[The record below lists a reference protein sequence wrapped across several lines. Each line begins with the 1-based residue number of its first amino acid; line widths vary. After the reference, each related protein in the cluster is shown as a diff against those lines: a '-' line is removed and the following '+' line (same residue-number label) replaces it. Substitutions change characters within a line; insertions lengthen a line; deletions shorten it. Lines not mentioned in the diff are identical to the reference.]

1 MSIKLVAKK
10 TLSQRIALTPALKR
24 SIDLLQLSKFEL
36 LERISDACQ
45 ENPFLNNLQ
54 KDNVIADFSFDIPEN
69 ASLQESILKQ
79 IPDIIGDSLEQDIAK
94 NLTYCLDEN
103 GFLELDSL
111 EGLKKADNPLNVT
124 NLNELIDKLQ
134 VNVEPAGVFA
144 RNNRENIY
152 LQCQRRKLKTELLN
166 LIEHLLFDFGGL
178 DFETI
183 LKSVAND
190 FSGDLINKATLEIS
204 KCDLSPGLNFQITRE
219 IRPDLNI
226 KVSNSGEIDIAFIKD
241 DMPDIIFDDA
251 LLTDFKGAD
260 SLNEKTKILIDQ
272 AKWFISAIEN
282 RNKTLE
288 KVGIYICLFQ
298 RDFILGNRIE
308 PSPLSNKDIAKELN
322 ISPSTVSRI
331 IREKFILVNGKNLS
345 LKNFLIPSVSKTK
358 KLSPN
363 DFIQEISKII
373 ASSRVQ
379 LSDQKIT
386 NLLNIRGFNIA
397 RRTVAKYRNLS
408 GLKNSRKRKLTV

>member
-10 TLSQRIALTPALKR
+10 TLSQRIALTPSLKK

-36 LERISDACQ
+36 LERISDTCQ

-54 KDNVIADFSFDIPEN
+54 KDNFIADFSFDIPEN
-69 ASLQESILKQ
+69 SSLQESILKQ
-79 IPDIIGDSLEQDIAK
+79 IADIIGNTLEQEIAK
-94 NLTYCLDEN
+94 NLTFRLDEN
-103 GFLELDSL
+103 GFLELDSI
-111 EGLKKADNPLNVT
+111 EELKKSDNRLNNT
-124 NLNELIDKLQ
+124 NLNELIDTLQ
-134 VNVEPAGVFA
+134 VNIEPAGVFA

-183 LKSVAND
+183 LNSIENN
-190 FSGDLINKATLEIS
+190 FSSKLIKEATLEIS
-204 KCDLSPGLNFQITRE
+204 KCDLSPGLNFQTTRE

-226 KVSNSGEIDIAFIKD
+226 KVSNSGEIDISFIKD
-241 DMPDIIFDDA
+241 DMPDIFFDDD
-251 LLTDFKGAD
+251 LLTDFKKAG
-260 SLNEKTKILIDQ
+260 SLNEKTKLMIDQ

-288 KVGIYICLFQ
+288 KVAIYVCLFQ

-331 IREKFILVNGKNLS
+331 IREKFILINGKNLS

-363 DFIQEISKII
+363 DFIQEISKVI
-373 ASSRVQ
+373 AASKVQ

-408 GLKNSRKRKLTV
+408 GLKNSRKRK

>member
-10 TLSQRIALTPALKR
+10 TLSQRVALTPSLKK

-36 LERISDACQ
+36 LERISDTCQ

-54 KDNVIADFSFDIPEN
+54 KDNVIADFSVEIPEN

-79 IPDIIGDSLEQDIAK
+79 IADIIGNSLEQEIAK
-94 NLTYCLDEN
+94 NLTFCLDEN
-103 GFLELDSL
+103 GFLELDSI
-111 EGLKKADNPLNVT
+111 EGLKKSENRLNDAS
-124 NLNELIDKLQ
+124 LNELIDTLQ
-134 VNVEPAGVFA
+134 ANIEPAGVFA

-152 LQCQRRKLKTELLN
+152 LQCQRRKLKSELLN

-183 LKSVAND
+183 LNSIENN
-190 FSGDLINKATLEIS
+190 FSSKLIKEAILEIS
-204 KCDLSPGLNFQITRE
+204 KCDLSPGLNFQTTRE

-226 KVSNSGEIDIAFIKD
+226 KVSNSGEIDISFIKD
-241 DMPDIIFDDA
+241 DMPDIFFDDD
-251 LLTDFKGAD
+251 LLTDFKKAG
-260 SLNEKTKILIDQ
+260 SLNEKTKLLIDQ
-272 AKWFISAIEN
+272 AKWFISAIDN

-288 KVGIYICLFQ
+288 KVVIYVCLFQ

-331 IREKFILVNGKNLS
+331 IREKFILINGKNLS

-363 DFIQEISKII
+363 DFIQEISKVI
-373 ASSRVQ
+373 AVSKVQ

-408 GLKNSRKRKLTV
+408 GLKNSRKRK

>member
-10 TLSQRIALTPALKR
+10 TLSQRIALTPSLKK

-36 LERISDACQ
+36 LERISDTCQ

-54 KDNVIADFSFDIPEN
+54 KDNFIADFSFDIPEN
-69 ASLQESILKQ
+69 SSLQESILKQ
-79 IPDIIGDSLEQDIAK
+79 IADIIGNTLEQEIAK
-94 NLTYCLDEN
+94 NLTFCLDEN
-103 GFLELDSL
+103 GFLELDSI
-111 EGLKKADNPLNVT
+111 EELKKSDNRLNNT
-124 NLNELIDKLQ
+124 NLNELIDTLQ
-134 VNVEPAGVFA
+134 VNIEPAGVFA

-183 LKSVAND
+183 LNSIENN
-190 FSGDLINKATLEIS
+190 FSSKLIKEATLEIS
-204 KCDLSPGLNFQITRE
+204 KCDLSPGLNFQTTRE

-226 KVSNSGEIDIAFIKD
+226 KVSNSGEIDISFIKD
-241 DMPDIIFDDA
+241 DMPDIFFDDD
-251 LLTDFKGAD
+251 LLTDFKKAG
-260 SLNEKTKILIDQ
+260 SLNEKTKLMIDQ

-288 KVGIYICLFQ
+288 KVAIYVCLFQ

-331 IREKFILVNGKNLS
+331 IREKFILINGKNLS

-363 DFIQEISKII
+363 DFIQEISKVI
-373 ASSRVQ
+373 AASKVQ

-386 NLLNIRGFNIA
+386 ILLNIRGFNIA

-408 GLKNSRKRKLTV
+408 GLKNSRKRK

>member
-1 MSIKLVAKK
+1 MSLKLVAKK
-10 TLSQRIALTPALKR
+10 TLSQKIALTPALKK

-79 IPDIIGDSLEQDIAK
+79 IPDIFGNSLEQDIAK

-111 EGLKKADNPLNVT
+111 EGLKKADSRLNVA
-124 NLNELIDKLQ
+124 NLNELIDTLQ
-134 VNVEPAGVFA
+134 ENVEPAGIFA

-152 LQCQRRKLKTELLN
+152 LQCQRRKLKKELLK

-178 DFETI
+178 DFESI
-183 LKSVAND
+183 LNSVKNN
-190 FSGDLINKATLEIS
+190 FSGDLIDEATLEIS
-204 KCDLSPGLNFQITRE
+204 KCDLSPGLNFQTTRE

-226 KVSNSGEIDIAFIKD
+226 KVSNAGEIDIAFIKE
-241 DMPDIIFDDA
+241 DMPDIVFDDD

-363 DFIQEISKII
+363 DFIQEISKVI

-408 GLKNSRKRKLTV
+408 GLKNSRKRK

>member
-1 MSIKLVAKK
+1 MLF
-10 TLSQRIALTPALKR
+10 R
-24 SIDLLQLSKFEL
+24 S
-36 LERISDACQ
+36 
-45 ENPFLNNLQ
+45 
-54 KDNVIADFSFDIPEN
+54 
-69 ASLQESILKQ
+69 
-79 IPDIIGDSLEQDIAK
+79 
-94 NLTYCLDEN
+94 
-103 GFLELDSL
+103 
-111 EGLKKADNPLNVT
+111 
-124 NLNELIDKLQ
+124 
-134 VNVEPAGVFA
+134 
-144 RNNRENIY
+144 
-152 LQCQRRKLKTELLN
+152 
-166 LIEHLLFDFGGL
+166 
-178 DFETI
+178 
-183 LKSVAND
+183 
-190 FSGDLINKATLEIS
+190 
-204 KCDLSPGLNFQITRE
+204 
-219 IRPDLNI
+219 
-226 KVSNSGEIDIAFIKD
+226 
-241 DMPDIIFDDA
+241 DIIFDDA

>member
-10 TLSQRIALTPALKR
+10 TLSQRIALTPSLKK

-36 LERISDACQ
+36 LERISDTCQ

-54 KDNVIADFSFDIPEN
+54 KDNFIADFSFDIPEN
-69 ASLQESILKQ
+69 SSLQESILKQ
-79 IPDIIGDSLEQDIAK
+79 IADIIGNTLEQEIAK
-94 NLTYCLDEN
+94 NLTFCLDEN
-103 GFLELDSL
+103 GFLELDSI
-111 EGLKKADNPLNVT
+111 EELKKSDNRLNNT
-124 NLNELIDKLQ
+124 NLNELIDTLQ
-134 VNVEPAGVFA
+134 VNIEPAGVFA

-183 LKSVAND
+183 LNSIENN
-190 FSGDLINKATLEIS
+190 FSSKLIKEATLEIS
-204 KCDLSPGLNFQITRE
+204 KCDLSPGLNFQTTRE

-226 KVSNSGEIDIAFIKD
+226 KVSNSGEIDISFIKD
-241 DMPDIIFDDA
+241 DMPDIFFDDD
-251 LLTDFKGAD
+251 LLTDFKKAG
-260 SLNEKTKILIDQ
+260 SLNEKTKLMIDQ

-288 KVGIYICLFQ
+288 KVAIYVCLFQ

-331 IREKFILVNGKNLS
+331 IREKFILINGKNLS

-363 DFIQEISKII
+363 DFIQEISKVI
-373 ASSRVQ
+373 AASKVQ

-408 GLKNSRKRKLTV
+408 GIKNSRKRK

>member
-10 TLSQRIALTPALKR
+10 ALSQKVALTPSLKK

-36 LERISDACQ
+36 LERISDTCQ
-45 ENPFLNNLQ
+45 ENPFLNNLH
-54 KDNVIADFSFDIPEN
+54 KDNLVADFSFDIPEN

-79 IPDIIGDSLEQDIAK
+79 IPDIIGNSLEQEIAK

-111 EGLKKADNPLNVT
+111 QGLKKADSRLHVA
-124 NLNELIDKLQ
+124 NLNELIDTLQ
-134 VNVEPAGVFA
+134 ENIEPAGIFA

-152 LQCQRRKLKTELLN
+152 LQCQRRKLKKELLK

-178 DFETI
+178 DFESI
-183 LKSVAND
+183 LNSVKNN
-190 FSGDLINKATLEIS
+190 FSGDLIDEATLEIS
-204 KCDLSPGLNFQITRE
+204 KCDLSPGLNFQTTRE

-226 KVSNSGEIDIAFIKD
+226 KVSNAGEIDIAFIKE
-241 DMPDIIFDDA
+241 DMPDIVFDDD

-363 DFIQEISKII
+363 DFIQEISKVI

-408 GLKNSRKRKLTV
+408 GLKNSRKRK